1 MPKAKAAANFDVRV
15 DAYIAKA
22 APFAQL
28 ILEKLRQSVHEA
40 VPEVEETMKWS
51 MPFFMYKGII
61 LGNMAAFKQ
70 HCSFGI
76 WKENVQPLMKE
87 GVEARGG
94 GMGSFGK
101 LTSEKDLPAK
111 KDFKAVLVNA
121 ASKIDTGERDKNWS
135 RPKKAAKPEVEV
147 PPALAA
153 ALKKNKAAAK
163 NFEAM
168 SPSCRREY
176 CEWIADAKRDET
188 RDSRVAT
195 AIEWISEGKHRNW
208 KYEKC

>member
-1 MPKAKAAANFDVRV
+1 MPKANAAKQFDVRV

-22 APFAQL
+22 QPFAQP

-61 LGNMAAFKQ
+61 LGNMAGFKQ

-101 LTSEKDLPAK
+101 LTSVKDLPAK
-111 KDFKAVLVNA
+111 KDFKAVLVEA
-121 ASKIDTGERDKNWS
+121 ARKIDTGERDKNWS
-135 RPKKAAKPEVEV
+135 RPKKAAKPEAEV
-147 PPALAA
+147 PLALAA
-153 ALKKNKAAAK
+153 ALKKSKAAAK
-163 NFEAM
+163 HFEAM

-176 CEWIADAKRDET
+176 CEWIAEAKRDET